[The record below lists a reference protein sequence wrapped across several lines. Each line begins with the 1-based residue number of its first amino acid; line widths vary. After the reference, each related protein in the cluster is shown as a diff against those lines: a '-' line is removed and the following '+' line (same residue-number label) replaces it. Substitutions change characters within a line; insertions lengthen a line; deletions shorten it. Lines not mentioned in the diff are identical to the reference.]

1 MTTIYHSFSSNSTH
15 SEKLDS
21 ISPKLHAAV
30 TKHGFESNLPVM
42 NSILDMYCRCS
53 LFSKLCLLAI
63 FTARNLLT
71 GLPENIGRL
80 SRLICLDFHQNRIS
94 SIPASIKGCCSL
106 AEFYMGITCCLCC
119 QQRLGHFLF

>member
-21 ISPKLHAAV
+21 ISPKLHVAV

-53 LFSKLCLLAI
+53 STIAERITRMVRIVRTIGHVLACCDVRCI
-63 FTARNLLT
+63 VISHGIIT
-71 GLPENIGRL
+71 GIH
-80 SRLICLDFHQNRIS
+80 ICHYF
-94 SIPASIKGCCSL
+94 
-106 AEFYMGITCCLCC
+106 F
-119 QQRLGHFLF
+119 